1 MSLEAREMP
10 VAENV
15 VDIWKKLQSMAE
27 RSTPSAF
34 SLRTPLVSQ
43 GRSDTP
49 LAATDQLTLVLKVYA
64 SGGENELHAHP
75 QEDHAFIVLQ
85 GRAAFFGPEG
95 ERLDLSP
102 LQGIMLPRGSLY
114 RFHAEG
120 PEALVL
126 LRVGTPANHKMP
138 RPTRIDREGRAMHG
152 DSKEN
157 KTVERIF
164 DPQRYFG

>member
-1 MSLEAREMP
+1 MEARTMP
-10 VAENV
+10 VANDV
-15 VDIWKKLQSMAE
+15 VDIWRKLQSLSSMK
-27 RSTPSAF
+27 TPSAF
-34 SLRTPLVSQ
+34 SLRTPLLTQ

-85 GRAAFFGPEG
+85 GCAAFLGPAG
-95 ERLDLSP
+95 EELRLTP

-120 PEALVL
+120 DEALVL
-126 LRVGTPANHKMP
+126 LRVGTPANHMMP
-138 RPTRIDREGRAMHG
+138 RPTRINSDGMPMHG

-157 KTVERIF
+157 KTVDRIV
-164 DPQRYFG
+164 DPDRYFG

>member
-1 MSLEAREMP
+1 MSLEVREMP
-10 VAENV
+10 AADDV
-15 VDIWKKLQSMAE
+15 VDIWRKLQAMSE
-27 RSTPSAF
+27 RTTPSAF
-34 SLRTPLVSQ
+34 SLRTPLLKQ

-49 LAATDQLTLVLKVYA
+49 LAATEQLTLVLKVYA

-85 GRAAFFGPEG
+85 GRAAFFGPAG
-95 ERLDLSP
+95 EQLTLTP

-120 PEALVL
+120 GEDLVL

-138 RPTRIDREGRAMHG
+138 RPTRVDRDGLAMQG

-157 KTVERIF
+157 KTVERII
-164 DPQRYFG
+164 DPERHFG